1 VINRPWWKSYDEG
14 VRSQL
19 TYPEVCVHNLLQK
32 IAFSKGSST
41 AIEIDQDRITYGELD
56 RVSTNFA
63 RNLISLGVLARVY
76 GLEVVPSAMVAFLA
90 CLLAGYIIFER
101 KGAAAG

>member
-63 RNLISLGVLARVY
+63 RNLISLGVKKGMWWA
-76 GLEVVPSAMVAFLA
+76 SAWRITYPCHRLFW
-90 CLLAGYIIFER
+90 YS
-101 KGAAAG
+101 